1 MLKALSPDFA
11 GFRLFHK
18 VYISFP
24 YLPLVHCLSDTLSRN
39 VSMKLNYDGFKIGE
53 RRIEKIKPE
62 IAQEKAKFFIEDDKS
77 SARGLG
83 HTLSMELPRSC
94 GWV

>member
-1 MLKALSPDFA
+1 
-11 GFRLFHK
+11 
-18 VYISFP
+18 
-24 YLPLVHCLSDTLSRN
+24 
-39 VSMKLNYDGFKIGE
+39 MKLNYDGFKIGE